1 MVCLPYKVL
10 HKFATCPLEG
20 DGSWQWIKGYV
31 DYEHLELPSGISTPQ
46 KWYAYIILTC
56 TDSAMYDTFDEMLDD
71 MNGWKLRQITDLY
84 EIVSQVMMNETTA
97 AFMMNK
103 MTILNGSE
111 PRLLENPINHY
122 EYHERNVA
130 VKLFAVILVLSLV
143 LCTYGIPALYSLH
156 KYMKECCEDDCGVN
170 TKVSCHSYQDSTCY
184 QVQ

>member
-1 MVCLPYKVL
+1 MGVEGEGITFPHVVCLPYKVL

-84 EIVSQVMMNETTA
+84 EIVSQVLSDAYKDFQFFEMMYYEFCKKFTE
-97 AFMMNK
+97 FIFIMMFDIYNAR
-103 MTILNGSE
+103 T
-111 PRLLENPINHY
+111 
-122 EYHERNVA
+122 
-130 VKLFAVILVLSLV
+130 
-143 LCTYGIPALYSLH
+143 LH
-156 KYMKECCEDDCGVN
+156 LACLQ
-170 TKVSCHSYQDSTCY
+170 TL
-184 QVQ
+184 